1 MKKTFN
7 GHWDSLGNGPPI
19 LCISGFASGNWM
31 YRPLAQ
37 TLADRHTSILPDN
50 RGMGLSPPATQ
61 PYTLDDLAGDV
72 IALMDQ
78 LEHETFTLIGLS
90 MGGFIAQLIAA
101 RHPER
106 VKRLVLMCTSSNDA
120 AFKGLFPMLSRE
132 QISAIYMLRREER
145 VRAALSETFCPFLF
159 NRYPDTHA
167 YILEHRLRFEPES
180 AQVLLQ
186 YDAVAR
192 FFASEPVPL
201 ERLTMPTLILSG
213 ALDLVVPSVNAQMLA
228 SRIPNAQARIID
240 ETDHLFFLEKSAE
253 VNGLIR
259 DFLGA
264 P

>member
-1 MKKTFN
+1 MNQTFN
-7 GHWDSLGNGPPI
+7 GHWDSLGSGPPL

-37 TLADRHTSILPDN
+37 TLADRHTCILPDN
-50 RGMGLSPPATQ
+50 PGMGLSPPATQ
-61 PYTLDDLAGDV
+61 PYTLDELAQAS

-78 LEHETFTLIGLS
+78 LGHQRFALIGLS
-90 MGGFIAQLIAA
+90 MGGFIAQLLAA

-106 VKRLVLMCTSSNDA
+106 VERLVLMCTSSNDP
-120 AFKGLFPMLSRE
+120 AFKGLFPMLTRE
-132 QISAIYMLRREER
+132 QIAAIYMLRREER
-145 VRAALSETFCPFLF
+145 VRAALSESFCPFLY

-167 YILEHRLRFEPES
+167 YILEHRLRYEPES
-180 AQVLLQ
+180 AQVLMQ

-192 FFASEPVPL
+192 FFASDPVPL

-213 ALDLVVPSVNAQMLA
+213 ALDLVVPAANAHLLA
-228 SRIPNAQARIID
+228 SRIPNGRARIID

-253 VNGLIR
+253 VNGLIG
-259 DFLGA
+259 DFLGQ